1 MAPQANLVPRFDDDY
16 YYGFWYTKTGYAV
29 RWSLFGIIVLI
40 ALLWVVGGYFHAKHR
55 MKKGL
60 PLKSYHSVCH
70 FLRLQPIPDSS
81 DTQRPISQC
90 FFPRRPRMQQSGWY
104 RPYNQYGP
112 PQDGYNNGYN
122 MNAMPP
128 PPIYDANNRPPE
140 YQQGPPPGAS
150 KVDPSQWSG
159 QPTNRPAESSM
170 AGAGPVPEY
179 APPPGPPPAVMRQ

>member
-1 MAPQANLVPRFDDDY
+1 MAPQATLVPRFDDDY

-60 PLKSYHSVCH
+60 PLKSYHSVYDHACSNPAGTV
-70 FLRLQPIPDSS
+70 R
-81 DTQRPISQC
+81 TTNMA
-90 FFPRRPRMQQSGWY
+90 RPRMA
-104 RPYNQYGP
+104 
-112 PQDGYNNGYN
+112 GYNNGYN

-140 YQQGPPPGAS
+140 YQQRPPPGAS

-179 APPPGPPPAVMRQ
+179 TPPPGPPPAVMRQ